1 LIYVKGDE
9 GMRKTIIRTFRAC
22 VVFALALA
30 LSVSGMA
37 QTFDAMKN
45 QVKVHVL
52 RNGMK
57 FIVLERHEAPVV
69 SFHVYA
75 DVGSANES
83 YGITGISHLLE
94 HLAFKGSK
102 LVGTTDYEAE
112 AKILGELDALYD
124 RIKAEEAKVSPDDK
138 ILEGMKKEFE
148 ALRLKAKEYVV
159 NGEFDDMLMREGDR
173 SLNAYTNTD
182 ATQYVNSLPSNKL
195 EFWMAMTADRFQN
208 PVFREFYKERDVV
221 IEERRLSLETRPIG
235 RLVEDFLSAAF
246 KAHPYKH
253 SVVGHMSD
261 LQSITRRDVEDYFR
275 KYYGPSN
282 LTVGIVGDVRAADVF
297 KMAALYF
304 GDVPSEPRPE
314 ALRTREPEQ
323 WGERR
328 IKVVAKSQPI
338 LIMGYHRPDVR
349 HTDSFALDALA
360 NILGQ
365 GRSSRLHESL
375 VKDKKVC
382 VQSGVF
388 NGFPGDKYPNL
399 MAFIA
404 VPSRGHTSEEC
415 LELIDRE
422 IAKIKE
428 ESVTP
433 EELIKYQRSSIKAML
448 SQMKSNGNMA
458 RLLTYADVVLGG
470 WQRLFDQV
478 EQIQAVSVE
487 EVQRVANT
495 YLLKDQRTVGEI
507 VPEGK

>member
-1 LIYVKGDE
+1 MNTKILRING
-9 GMRKTIIRTFRAC
+9 AC
-22 VVFALALA
+22 VVCALLLILA
-30 LSVSGMA
+30 VSSMA
-37 QTFDAMKN
+37 QTFDAMKS
-45 QVKVHVL
+45 QVRVHVL

-94 HLAFKGSK
+94 HMAFKGTRI
-102 LVGTTDYEAE
+102 VGTTDYEEE
-112 AKILGELDALYD
+112 AKVLKELDSLYD
-124 RIKAEEAKVSPDDK
+124 RIKGEQAKVSPDEK
-138 ILEGMKKEFE
+138 ALEEMKKKFE
-148 ALRLKAKEYVV
+148 ALRLKAKEFVV
-159 NGEFDDMLMREGDR
+159 NGEFDDMFMREGDH
-173 SLNAYTNTD
+173 SLNAFTSTD

-261 LQSITRRDVEDYFR
+261 LQSITRQDVEHYFR

-282 LTVGIVGDVRAADVF
+282 VTVGIVGDVSPDEVF
-297 KMAALYF
+297 RMAELYF
-304 GDVPSEPRPE
+304 GNVPSEPRPE
-314 ALRTREPEQ
+314 ALRTKEPEQ

-328 IKVVAKSQPI
+328 VQVVAQSQPI

-349 HTDSFALDALA
+349 HADSMALDALA

-382 VQSGVF
+382 IQTGVF

-415 LELIDRE
+415 LDLIDRE

-428 ESVTP
+428 EPVTP
-433 EELIKYQRSSIKAML
+433 EELTKYQRSSVKTML
-448 SQMKSNGNMA
+448 SQMRSNGNMA
-458 RLLTYADVVLGG
+458 RLLTYADVVLGS

-478 EQIQAVSVE
+478 DAIQAVSVE
-487 EVQRVANT
+487 DIKRVANT
-495 YLLKDQRTVGEI
+495 YLLKDHRTIGEI
-507 VPEGK
+507 VTEGM